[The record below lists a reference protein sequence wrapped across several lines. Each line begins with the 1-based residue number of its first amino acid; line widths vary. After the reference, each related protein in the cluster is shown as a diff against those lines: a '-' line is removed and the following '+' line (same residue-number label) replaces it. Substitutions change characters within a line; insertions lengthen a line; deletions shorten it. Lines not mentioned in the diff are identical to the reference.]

1 MQVWRVQEVSLNG
14 EDQGEIGNGV
24 KKKGWCKYF
33 EEGIKAQP
41 PKKD

>member
-24 KKKGWCKYF
+24 KKKGCKYF